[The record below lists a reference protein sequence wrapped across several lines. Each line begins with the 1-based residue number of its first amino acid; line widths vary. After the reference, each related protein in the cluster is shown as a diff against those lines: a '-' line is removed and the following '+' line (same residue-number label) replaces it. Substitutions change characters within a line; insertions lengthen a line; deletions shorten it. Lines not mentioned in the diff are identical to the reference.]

1 LAHEESVNWL
11 RNWLPSGPWTVIADN
26 EGGRRSR
33 WEVQQ
38 FLPGQET
45 ELTLWLEDNNG
56 RNNIYFVENLPLRG
70 LRTSPTEA
78 EIVGYLAVPL
88 DIDLP
93 VGICEEDREAV
104 LVKLR
109 SIDPPPTAIVWSGGG
124 YQAHWLL
131 EGVQP
136 MGIAA
141 LVREQTLALA
151 RAMGGDHIQNPNRLM
166 RLPGTRNVL
175 NSKKRA
181 AGRVPSDAYVV
192 EAYWDRRY
200 PVTTSLQTPSGPA
213 SPPETGAAQT
223 LAGLDKTWRDRI
235 VSGDTSF
242 LRSRD
247 KTRSAAVF
255 AVACHLA
262 RRGWEAGTITALI
275 LDRSLGISAHIYDQR
290 DPPGYAAKQA
300 AAALEVVQNDFRRDE
315 RGNILGEDFEN
326 VRRGFE
332 RLRTQLMYDAF
343 ADRMLYVNGVTDG
356 AALLDDIA
364 VLGYRVKFEQ
374 ELQFRPPKEYFF
386 DACQVLARHHTIS
399 PVAAY
404 LQEVQKSWDGTPRI
418 ETWLIRTAGA
428 DDTPYVRAISRLIL
442 LAAVSR
448 AREPGCKFDE
458 MVVFESPRQGTDKS
472 TALATLA
479 VNRDWFADSLQ
490 LGSGSKEVIEH
501 LTGKWIV
508 EFSELTGIRKNEVEA
523 IKAFLS
529 RQTDRARLAYGRFTT
544 ERPRNCVFFGTTN
557 STRYLKDEENR
568 RFWPVRIK
576 VFDIPA
582 LAAMRDQ
589 LWAEAAHEQEAGAS
603 IRLPRELWAEAA
615 RVQLER
621 RVEDPWFEA
630 LDNAFGDIEGTVMTM
645 DAWKVINK
653 PEAYRNQED
662 NRRFGEAMRE
672 LGFFR
677 EKTTVRGFARS
688 VWTYR
693 RGTDPEKR
701 RQLIYVHRDPVTQD
715 VFVGHELPNRAP
727 EPMSPGDQGLDFN

>member
-1 LAHEESVNWL
+1 LAYEEAIDWL
-11 RNWLPSGPWTVIADN
+11 RNWLPHGPWTVIADN

-33 WEVQQ
+33 WEVRQ
-38 FLPGQET
+38 FLPGQEA

-56 RNNIYFVENLPLRG
+56 RNNIYFVENLPLQG

-78 EIVGYLAVPL
+78 EIIGYLAVPL
-88 DIDLP
+88 DVDLP
-93 VGICEEDREAV
+93 VGIQEEDREEV
-104 LVKLR
+104 LQR
-109 SIDPPPTAIVWSGGG
+109 IRTIEPPPTAIVWSGGG
-124 YQAHWLL
+124 YQGHWRFD
-131 EGVQP
+131 GPQP
-136 MGIAA
+136 MEIGPR
-141 LVREQTLALA
+141 VREQTLALA

-175 NSKKRA
+175 NAKKRA
-181 AGRVPSDAYVV
+181 AGRVPADAHVV
-192 EAYWDRRY
+192 EVHWERRY
-200 PVTTSLQTPSGPA
+200 QPAAPLQAPA
-213 SPPETGAAQT
+213 GRATPPETGATQT
-223 LAGLDKTWRDRI
+223 LGGLDKTWRDRI
-235 VSGDTSF
+235 ISGDTSF

-262 RRGWEAGTITALI
+262 RRGWEAGTIAALL

-290 DPPGYAAKQA
+290 DPPGYAARQA
-300 AAALEVVQNDFRRDE
+300 TAALEAVSNDFRRDE
-315 RGNILGEDFEN
+315 KGHILGEDFEN
-326 VRRGFE
+326 IRRGFE
-332 RLRTQLMYDAF
+332 RLRTQLIYDSF

-356 AALLDDIA
+356 AAILDDIA
-364 VLGYRVKFEQ
+364 VLSYRVKFEQ

-399 PVAAY
+399 PVVSY
-404 LQEVQKSWDGTPRI
+404 LHETQKTWDGVPRL

-428 DDTPYVRAISRLIL
+428 EDNPYVRAVSRLIL
-442 LAAVSR
+442 LGAVSR

-472 TALATLA
+472 TALSILA

-508 EFSELTGIRKNEVEA
+508 EFSELSGIRKNEVEA

-529 RQTDRARLAYGRFTT
+529 RQTDRARLAYGRLTT
-544 ERPRNCVFFGTTN
+544 ERPRTCVFFGTTN

-568 RFWPVRIK
+568 RFWPVRIR

-582 LAAMRDQ
+582 LAAIRDQ
-589 LWAEAAHEQEAGAS
+589 LWAEAAREQEAGVS
-603 IRLPRELWAEAA
+603 TRLPRELWKIAA
-615 RVQLER
+615 QAQLER
-621 RVEDPWFEA
+621 RVEDPWLEA
-630 LDNAFGDIEGTVMTM
+630 LENAFGDIEGTVLPM

-677 EKTTVRGFARS
+677 EKGTARGFGRS

-693 RGTDPEKR
+693 RGMDPEKR
-701 RQLIYVHRDPVTQD
+701 RQPIYVHRDPITQD

-727 EPMSPGDQGLDFN
+727 EPMSPGDQSLDFN